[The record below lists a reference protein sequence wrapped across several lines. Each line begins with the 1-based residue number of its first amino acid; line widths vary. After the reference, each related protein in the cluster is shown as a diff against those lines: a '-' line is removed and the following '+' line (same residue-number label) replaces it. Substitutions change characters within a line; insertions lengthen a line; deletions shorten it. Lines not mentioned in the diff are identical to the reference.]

1 MVFPTKVSPFS
12 LRTIRYV
19 WKLAAKLATR
29 VGDGW
34 KEAGSSEATNPGP
47 SCSSMRFP
55 FKRYEPCVKGFLV
68 AGSRELSVRMAQA
81 TDGWPQPGL
90 VVKTLTWVQI

>member
-1 MVFPTKVSPFS
+1 MSGGT
-12 LRTIRYV
+12 
-19 WKLAAKLATR
+19 AAKLATR

-34 KEAGSSEATNPGP
+34 KEAGSSETANPGP
-47 SCSSMRFP
+47 SRSSMRFP
-55 FKRYEPCVKGFLV
+55 SERYKPRVKGFLV

-81 TDGWPQPGL
+81 TDGWSRPGL